1 MNAIGMSVLKSVG
14 KWVNKTWAQEASSN
28 QILEPFSTL
37 LKLAIIS
44 YKSDGTK
51 IAIYKNKLYIQ
62 EPGITQGTSRYVY
75 GNSREE
81 IHHLLKPL
89 MRCVNLYPLDDN
101 PELKQIYEQAVIGIK
116 KLKESYNNESS
127 TVCFTLD
134 LYIQILNQTME
145 ENSVHVD
152 SFEKSQNLD
161 DLALSTNTKLNLEK
175 IFEGIWTTND
185 INLVSSMFVT
195 VNTAEECRDSYLKG
209 IENIIKAKETI
220 ISAKINRA
228 AQIV

>member
-1 MNAIGMSVLKSVG
+1 MSVLKSVG
-14 KWVNKTWAQEASSN
+14 KWVNKQWAQEASSN

-62 EPGITQGTSRYVY
+62 EPSITQAPARYVY

-81 IHHLLKPL
+81 IHYLLKPL
-89 MRCVNLYPLDDN
+89 MRCVNLYPLEDN
-101 PELKQIYEQAVIGIK
+101 PELKQIYEQAVEGIK

-134 LYIQILNQTME
+134 LYIQILNQTMC

-161 DLALSTNTKLNLEK
+161 DLSLSTNTKMNLEK
-175 IFEGIWTTND
+175 IFEGIWTSND

-195 VNTAEECRDSYLKG
+195 VNTAEDCRDSYLKG

-220 ISAKINRA
+220 IETKINRA
-228 AQIV
+228 SQIV

>member
-1 MNAIGMSVLKSVG
+1 MTVLKSVG
-14 KWVNKTWAQEASSN
+14 KWVNKQWTQEASSN

-89 MRCVNLYPLDDN
+89 MRCVNLYPLEDK
-101 PELKQIYEQAVIGIK
+101 PELKQIYEQAIIGIK

-145 ENSVHVD
+145 DNSVHVD

>member
-1 MNAIGMSVLKSVG
+1 MSVLKSVG
-14 KWVNKTWAQEASSN
+14 KWVNKQWAQEASSN

-62 EPGITQGTSRYVY
+62 EPSITQAPARYVY

-81 IHHLLKPL
+81 IHYLLKPL
-89 MRCVNLYPLDDN
+89 MRCVNLYPLEEN
-101 PELKQIYEQAVIGIK
+101 PELKQIYEQAVEGIK

-134 LYIQILNQTME
+134 LYIQILNQTMC

-161 DLALSTNTKLNLEK
+161 DLALSTNTKMNLEK
-175 IFEGIWTTND
+175 IFEGIWTSND

-195 VNTAEECRDSYLKG
+195 VNTAEDCRDSYLKG

-220 ISAKINRA
+220 IETKINRA
-228 AQIV
+228 SQIV

>member
-1 MNAIGMSVLKSVG
+1 MSVLKSVG

>member
-1 MNAIGMSVLKSVG
+1 MSVLKSVG

-127 TVCFTLD
+127 TVCFTHD

>member
-1 MNAIGMSVLKSVG
+1 MSVLKSVG

-51 IAIYKNKLYIQ
+51 IAIYKDKLYIQ

-101 PELKQIYEQAVIGIK
+101 PELIQIY
-116 KLKESYNNESS
+116 
-127 TVCFTLD
+127 
-134 LYIQILNQTME
+134 
-145 ENSVHVD
+145 
-152 SFEKSQNLD
+152 
-161 DLALSTNTKLNLEK
+161 
-175 IFEGIWTTND
+175 
-185 INLVSSMFVT
+185 
-195 VNTAEECRDSYLKG
+195 
-209 IENIIKAKETI
+209 
-220 ISAKINRA
+220 
-228 AQIV
+228 

>member
-1 MNAIGMSVLKSVG
+1 
-14 KWVNKTWAQEASSN
+14 
-28 QILEPFSTL
+28 
-37 LKLAIIS
+37 
-44 YKSDGTK
+44 
-51 IAIYKNKLYIQ
+51 LYIQ
-62 EPGITQGTSRYVY
+62 EPGITQAPARYVY

-81 IHHLLKPL
+81 IHYLLKPL
-89 MRCVNLYPLDDN
+89 MRCVNLYPLEDN
-101 PELKQIYEQAVIGIK
+101 PELKQIYEQAIEGIK

-134 LYIQILNQTME
+134 LYIQILNQTMC

-161 DLALSTNTKLNLEK
+161 DLALSTNTKMNLEK
-175 IFEGIWTTND
+175 IFEGIWSSND

-195 VNTAEECRDSYLKG
+195 VNTAEDCRDSYLKG

-220 ISAKINRA
+220 IESKINRA
-228 AQIV
+228 SQIV

>member
-101 PELKQIYEQAVIGIK
+101 PELKQIYEQAIIGIK

-228 AQIV
+228 PQIV

>member
-1 MNAIGMSVLKSVG
+1 MSVLKSVG
-14 KWVNKTWAQEASSN
+14 KWVNKTWTQEASSN

-101 PELKQIYEQAVIGIK
+101 PELKQIYEQAIIGIK

>member
-1 MNAIGMSVLKSVG
+1 MSVLKSVG

-89 MRCVNLYPLDDN
+89 MRCVNLYPLVDN
-101 PELKQIYEQAVIGIK
+101 PELKQIYEQAIIGIK

>member
-1 MNAIGMSVLKSVG
+1 MSVLKSVG
-14 KWVNKTWAQEASSN
+14 KWVNKTWPQEASSN

-101 PELKQIYEQAVIGIK
+101 PELKQIYEQAIIGIK

>member
-1 MNAIGMSVLKSVG
+1 MSVLKSVG

-101 PELKQIYEQAVIGIK
+101 PELKQIYEQAIIGIK